1 MLLRCQHHLYTDFAV
16 RISDVSIFLLSLIRD
31 PLLFKG
37 SLELTGTQKWHQLPE
52 IFLDVEIKL
61 LKKKKRAK
69 AMLSVLNC
77 FIYFRL
83 CLQGQI

>member
-61 LKKKKRAK
+61 LKKKKELK
-69 AMLSVLNC
+69 QCWVS
-77 FIYFRL
+77 
-83 CLQGQI
+83 